1 MFNFEATNIHHHS
14 CPSSNKLPNDPSKTT
29 CLHITICIKQDMVVE
44 LCAENFATYDGF
56 FNGVDGVFK
65 TSTSYHNKTIV
76 WILFPNQKIGVLTR
90 KKSTHFY
97 IDNIQPN
104 WTPIDTII
112 KDIRISKN
120 NRSYYNKNS
129 ISNSIGRSK
138 NHSPI
143 IGIIIR

>member
-1 MFNFEATNIHHHS
+1 MAQCSILRLQTFIIIHVHHQIHFQMTQVKLRVYILQFA
-14 CPSSNKLPNDPSKTT
+14 SNKIWQLNCVLKI
-29 CLHITICIKQDMVVE
+29 LQHMMAF
-44 LCAENFATYDGF
+44 L
-56 FNGVDGVFK
+56 FK